1 MGSNS
6 TRMLELGTPL
16 PEFSLPDADGKMHSS
31 SDYDSAPGLLVMFV
45 CNHCPYVQFIAEK
58 LAEVTAEFLEKGLA
72 VVGINSNA
80 ATDPD
85 DAPEKMKDEI
95 KSRGYKFPY
104 LIDEDQSVAK
114 TYMAQ
119 ATPEFFLFDKDRKLV
134 YHGQFDHARPR
145 RNVPVTGEHL
155 KEAVDQVL
163 GGKPVPE
170 KQIPGSGCGIV
181 WETGKEPAYL
191 TG

>member
-16 PEFSLPDADGKMHSS
+16 KEFSLPDADGKMHSS

-45 CNHCPYVQFIAEK
+45 CNHCPYVRFIADK

-85 DAPEKMKDEI
+85 DSPEKMKDEVQ
-95 KSRGYKFPY
+95 SRGYKFPY

-114 TYMAQ
+114 AYMAQ

-155 KEAVDQVL
+155 KEAVEQVL
-163 GGKPVPE
+163 GGQPVPE